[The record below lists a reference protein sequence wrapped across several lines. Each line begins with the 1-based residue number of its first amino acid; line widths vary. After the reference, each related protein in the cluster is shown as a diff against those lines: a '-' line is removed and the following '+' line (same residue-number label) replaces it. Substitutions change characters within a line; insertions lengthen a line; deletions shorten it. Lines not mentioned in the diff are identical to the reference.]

1 MTSPSFE
8 LQSAVITRLRGDDG
22 VISFVGQKV
31 YDLAPADPNGV
42 PSVETPYISMG
53 PSDETSDDAECI
65 DGFEITFQIDV
76 WSRERGYHEA
86 RKIADAVRRALV
98 IELSLSTNALVT
110 MEHRTTRYLR
120 EPDGVTSHAAMTFT
134 AIVEQP

>member
-8 LQSAVITRLRGDDG
+8 LQSALITRLRADAA
-22 VISFVGQKV
+22 VTSFVGQKV
-31 YDLAPADPNGV
+31 YDLAPADPSAG
-42 PSVETPYISMG
+42 PTVEAPYISMG

-86 RKIADAVRRALV
+86 RKIADAVRASLGADLT
-98 IELSLSTNALVT
+98 LSANALVT
-110 MEHRTTRYLR
+110 MEHRTTRYMR
-120 EPDGVTSHAAMTFT
+120 DPDGITSHAAMTFT